1 MGLIITLIFSF
12 IFTDI
17 LIQILKILLVSN
29 TIKKILLPINN
40 RKIKKFFIRKI
51 VLYRIN
57 FFKILK
63 KENKIYKKILHK
75 KDLLDI
81 EIKFLNLNL

>member
-29 TIKKILLPINN
+29 AIKKILLPIDN

-57 FFKILK
+57 FF
-63 KENKIYKKILHK
+63 
-75 KDLLDI
+75 
-81 EIKFLNLNL
+81 